1 MGFRIEQACPQC
13 GGPIEL
19 DETDHLIACPYCG
32 VKSLLFTPDY
42 FRLVLPHNAQAR
54 NIIYIPYLRL
64 KGVVFSCAQRKVHHR
79 IVDITHLSV
88 PFKPFPLSLGLRPQ
102 TLKMKFVDA
111 DMGGIFLKS
120 FVKRS
125 QLLTRAAKQ
134 ASAGMEE
141 KPVHRTY
148 IGEAFNLIY
157 LPVYI
162 QGKTLLDAITHTALA
177 EIPHNSKTFEP
188 LTDTGPRWT
197 PAFLPTLCPNCGWNL
212 QGRGDSVVL
221 ICTNCETAW
230 EAVKGRLVKVATFT
244 VPRSQTDTVYLPFWK
259 MAVKSRG
266 VTLTSH
272 ADFMR
277 FTNQPKV
284 IQPAWEKQ
292 ELAFFSPAFK
302 IRPKVFLHLCRQL
315 TISQG
320 DIGVKDRFPD
330 KRPYPVT
337 LPVSEAIQ
345 GIKVTLAVS
354 AISKKKV
361 MPLLSQIKFAIQ
373 RAELI
378 WLPFRESVHEM
389 IQQDLNISINK
400 NALAFGRYL

>member
-1 MGFRIEQACPQC
+1 
-13 GGPIEL
+13 
-19 DETDHLIACPYCG
+19 
-32 VKSLLFTPDY
+32 
-42 FRLVLPHNAQAR
+42 
-54 NIIYIPYLRL
+54 
-64 KGVVFSCAQRKVHHR
+64 
-79 IVDITHLSV
+79 
-88 PFKPFPLSLGLRPQ
+88 
-102 TLKMKFVDA
+102 
-111 DMGGIFLKS
+111 
-120 FVKRS
+120 
-125 QLLTRAAKQ
+125 
-134 ASAGMEE
+134 
-141 KPVHRTY
+141 
-148 IGEAFNLIY
+148 
-157 LPVYI
+157 
-162 QGKTLLDAITHTALA
+162 
-177 EIPHNSKTFEP
+177 
-188 LTDTGPRWT
+188 
-197 PAFLPTLCPNCGWNL
+197 
-212 QGRGDSVVL
+212 
-221 ICTNCETAW
+221 
-230 EAVKGRLVKVATFT
+230 VKGRLVKVATFT

-266 VTLTSH
+266 ITLTSH

-277 FTNQPKV
+277 FTNQPKL

-302 IRPKVFLHLCRQL
+302 IRPKVFLYLCRQL